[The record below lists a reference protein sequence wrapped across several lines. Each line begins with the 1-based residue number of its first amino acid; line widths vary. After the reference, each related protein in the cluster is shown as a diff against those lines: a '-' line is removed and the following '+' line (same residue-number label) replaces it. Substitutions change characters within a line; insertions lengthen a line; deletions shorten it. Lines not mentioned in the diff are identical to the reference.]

1 MECKGTGCFEK
12 KGMSTA
18 KLLHLLIFSDLM
30 QVKLLWDFR
39 LMRRL
44 GFFPTWNFAIFSVHT
59 MDYCWVL

>member
-1 MECKGTGCFEK
+1 MECKGRGCFEK

-18 KLLHLLIFSDLM
+18 KLLPLLIFNDLM

-39 LMRRL
+39 LMCTL
-44 GFFPTWNFAIFSVHT
+44 EFYPTWNFAMFSVHA